1 MQFCFLK
8 YGMTL
13 FYTRA
18 GNPWQQWKWTLEIF
32 VQLKL
37 CNSSIHSCSRNMTL
51 LSLISS
57 FPRLRLSLSTLL
69 RALTRKR
76 FYCITDVHVNY
87 TRGTWGLRYSLHYNN
102 CDLVKTC
109 YTTLAGKLM
118 RSIIHSVSRLCLTIV
133 LQLSKVSKLQMV
145 VKSVYLNI
153 HRYPFTKWKPS
164 VSTIYTI

>member
-1 MQFCFLK
+1 
-8 YGMTL
+8 MTL

-76 FYCITDVHVNY
+76 FIRYCITDVHVNY
-87 TRGTWGLRYSLHYNN
+87 ARGTWGLRYSLHYNN

-153 HRYPFTKWKPS
+153 LSPS
-164 VSTIYTI
+164 ENRQSSCLEKLHSSS